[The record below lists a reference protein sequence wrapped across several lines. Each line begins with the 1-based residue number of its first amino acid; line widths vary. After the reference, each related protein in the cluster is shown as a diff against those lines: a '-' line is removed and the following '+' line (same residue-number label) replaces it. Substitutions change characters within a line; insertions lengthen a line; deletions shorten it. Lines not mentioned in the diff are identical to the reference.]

1 MTAMK
6 DSTLY
11 GCVNLGMAFER
22 VSKARASHTALA
34 YVDGTRIS
42 YAELNDRVERIAA
55 GLRQLGL
62 KAREVVALF
71 NHKSV
76 DGIAAILACNKL
88 GLLYTNIDPASP
100 PDRCVRILDRCMPSI
115 ILVDEPSVD
124 AMRVV
129 SGPHADK
136 LVTLKEVASVNPS
149 DLPIMGADIT
159 GSDGAYIMFT
169 SGSTGFPKGAVITHQ
184 NLLNFIAWGRHSIGI
199 TEADTLTNVNPI
211 YFDNSV
217 CDLYVAL
224 YNGATLCPF
233 TTDKVKDAR
242 ALVKSVEALNCTMWF
257 SVPSMLV
264 YMLTM
269 RAIDRTSMP
278 AMKRIMFGG
287 EGFPKA
293 KLKELHALL
302 GDRVKLINAYGP
314 TECTCICS
322 AYDITAKDLSE
333 MDELAPLGHLAPDFS
348 YHIEPLEAAEP
359 RLGELFLGGPNVGSG
374 YYNDPERTAKAFVQD
389 PASPHYRKIMYRT
402 GDLVHLGGDG
412 LLRFKGR
419 VDNQIKHMGYRIE
432 LEEVEA
438 AFSAIPAVHEVGVIY
453 KTLASG
459 EAGSILAYVN
469 AEVDVTPESLALK
482 LTASLPTYMRPRLI
496 FVQHTPLPKN
506 SNGKIDRQALKALAT

>member
-1 MTAMK
+1 M
-6 DSTLY
+6 DLSLS
-11 GCVNLGMAFER
+11 GCVNLGQAFER
-22 VSKARASHTALA
+22 VSKARASHTALSYA
-34 YVDGTRIS
+34 DGTRTT
-42 YAELNDRVERIAA
+42 YAELGERVERIAA
-55 GLRQLGL
+55 GLLQRGL
-62 KAREVVALF
+62 KARDVVALF

-76 DGIAAILACNKL
+76 DGIAAILACTKL

-115 ILVDEPSVD
+115 ILVDGPSVD
-124 AMRVV
+124 AVRTI
-129 SGPHADK
+129 SGAHAEK
-136 LVTLKEVASVNPS
+136 LVTLKDVANAKAAGT
-149 DLPIMGADIT
+149 LTRNDIT

-184 NLLNFIAWGRHSIGI
+184 NALNFIAWGRHTIGI

-217 CDLYVAL
+217 FDLYVAL

-233 TTDKVKDAR
+233 TTDQVKDAR

-264 YMLTM
+264 YLLTM
-269 RAIDRTSMP
+269 RAIDKVSMP

-293 KLKELHALL
+293 KLKELHTLL
-302 GDRVKLINAYGP
+302 GDRVKLINVYGP

-322 AYDITAKDLSE
+322 AYDITEKDFAE
-333 MDELAPLGHLAPDFS
+333 MDELAPLGHLSPDF
-348 YHIEPLEAAEP
+348 YFHIDPLEASDP
-359 RLGELFLGGPNVGSG
+359 MLGELLLGGPNVGSG

-389 PASPHYRKIMYRT
+389 PTTPHYRKIMYRT
-402 GDLVHLGGDG
+402 GDLVRLGDDG

-438 AFSAIPAVHEVGVIY
+438 AFSALPAVQEVGVIY
-453 KTLASG
+453 KPAAAG
-459 EAGSILAYVN
+459 AGSILAYVH
-469 AEVDVTPESLALK
+469 AHEGVTAESLAK
-482 LTASLPTYMRPRLI
+482 DITASLPVYMRPRTI
-496 FVQHTPLPKN
+496 FVRHEALPKN
-506 SNGKIDRQALKALAT
+506 ANGKIDRQALKAL